1 MFLSIHQITD
11 AARVCDR
18 FVLLSGGRVRGEG
31 TLDELSDKARP
42 HREGH
47 RPERGEFD
55 EPERGDLEEVF
66 LALT

>member
-1 MFLSIHQITD
+1 MFLSIHQIRD

-31 TLDELSDKARP
+31 TFDELSEVAAAHGAP
-42 HREGH
+42 AA
-47 RPERGEFD
+47 
-55 EPERGDLEEVF
+55 DLEEVF